1 MVVCVV
7 LKCRCVCKWG
17 LKWGV
22 VYVGKFIVGYRLVI
36 DERRGVCISPVVK
49 YV

>member
-17 LKWGV
+17 LKLGV
-22 VYVGKFIVGYRLVI
+22 VYVSNFMVGYRLVI
-36 DERRGVCISPVVK
+36 CERRKVCISPMVK
-49 YV
+49 CV

>member
-17 LKWGV
+17 LKLGGV
-22 VYVGKFIVGYRLVI
+22 YAGSFMVGYRLVI
-36 DERRGVCISPVVK
+36 GERRGVCISLVVK
-49 YV
+49 CV